1 MCGSEGLGV
10 QNMCGCYVNADFSC
24 ATCSTKRIGDK
35 ILGGGQHISESEIHG
50 FIVTDFCRYSNKHEQ
65 KGGFP
70 TFWP

>member
-1 MCGSEGLGV
+1 MQYAHLCALKFRVEFPSQVFKGYGV
-10 QNMCGCYVNADFSC
+10 E
-24 ATCSTKRIGDK
+24 
-35 ILGGGQHISESEIHG
+35 ESEIHG